1 MIADPEN
8 TRYINEQVFANG
20 VRHFD
25 RIEYEDKVKIDV
37 TLYPDS
43 TRISQRIEYNDG
55 DVFFRVFEMPDES
68 VAIGIANIK
77 DGDIWTNMRSW
88 LGEPLTAESV
98 ETRDGMIHT
107 NAILGLDGVWIA
119 DDPDD
124 QSA

>member
-1 MIADPEN
+1 VIEDPEG
-8 TRYINEQVFANG
+8 TRYVSETTLANA

-43 TRISQRIEYNDG
+43 TRISRRVEYNDG
-55 DVFFRVFEMPDES
+55 DVFFRVIEFPDES

-88 LGEPLTAESV
+88 LGEPMTVESV
-98 ETRDGMIHT
+98 ETREGIIHT
-107 NAILGLDGVWIA
+107 NAILGLDGVWIV
-119 DDPDD
+119 
-124 QSA
+124 